1 MVNER
6 PAWMSAGSLWQ
17 SALDAV
23 PLPILVVDEDM
34 RMMAFNPA
42 ATSMVGL
49 LPDTVFRRRGG
60 EVFNCVHHT
69 DSAEGCGH
77 GPACGE
83 CVLRNSVMAAVQ
95 GQRIT
100 RQRTVMELVRETSVK
115 AVELLVTAAPFDHDG
130 QRLALLVLEDI
141 TELSTLRRLLPICAS
156 CKKIRNDD
164 NYWQSVE
171 RFFSSNL
178 NVNFSHGLCPDCA
191 RTLYPEIYDPPSDGK
206 K

>member
-1 MVNER
+1 
-6 PAWMSAGSLWQ
+6 MSAGSLWQ

-23 PLPILVVDEDM
+23 PLLIFVVDEDM

-42 ATSMVGL
+42 STSMVGH

-60 EVFNCVHHT
+60 EVLNCVHHT

-77 GPACGE
+77 GPTCGE

-100 RQRTVMELVRETSVK
+100 RQRTVMELVRETSVR

-191 RTLYPEIYDPPSDGK
+191 RTLYPEINDPPSDGK